1 MPDTTPYLILGL
13 VVFAIILSGFLLSLV
28 VRFNNVRKDIAN
40 IEALANE

>member
-1 MPDTTPYLILGL
+1 MPDTTSYLILGL

-28 VRFNNVRKDIAN
+28 VRFNNARKDIAN